1 MREAASVV
9 LTTPSP
15 SPALTRDRVIKVAET
30 LPCAPRV
37 LEELRVLL
45 ADPNSDLPQ
54 VSVLLRRDASL
65 TARIIRV
72 ANGVIYNRGDP
83 VGSLEDAL
91 ARVGFQEIYRLT
103 STVAML
109 QMAELPLR
117 FYPMTAQAL
126 RENSLLCALIM
137 EELAGEVGLDSR
149 TAYTTGLMR
158 SVGRIILDITAQ
170 RDLRGRRPPPLGVE
184 GVLGWESGFFGLTS
198 PDTGGNVLRSW
209 RFQAD
214 VFVAV
219 RDQYLHNLPVD
230 PLPLAK
236 LLHLAI
242 AESEAVGVALPGCAP
257 YIVQQAQA
265 VREALRL
272 STEVVEDSV
281 RRAQFKFERM
291 RAILG

>member
-1 MREAASVV
+1 MHS
-9 LTTPSP
+9 TPP
-15 SPALTRDRVIKVAET
+15 PALTRDRVLKVAET

-37 LEELRVLL
+37 LEELRLLL

-54 VSVLLRRDASL
+54 VSALLRRDAAL

-83 VGSLEDAL
+83 VGSLEAAL
-91 ARVGFQEIYRLT
+91 ARVGFQEVYRLT
-103 STVAML
+103 STAAML

-117 FYPMTAQAL
+117 YYPMTSQAL

-137 EELAGEVGLDSR
+137 EELADAVGLDSR

-158 SVGRIILDITAQ
+158 SVGRIILDLAAQ
-170 RDLRGRRPPPLGVE
+170 RDLRGRRPPPLGAE
-184 GVLGWESGFFGLTS
+184 GLLAWEQAFFGLTS
-198 PDTGGNVLRSW
+198 PDTGGSVLRSW

-236 LLHLAI
+236 LLHLSI
-242 AESEAVGVALPGCAP
+242 GQAEAAGVALPGCGPFVAP
-257 YIVQQAQA
+257 ESHRVSEELGLSPELIDERVQ
-265 VREALRL
+265 
-272 STEVVEDSV
+272 
-281 RRAQFKFERM
+281 RAHFKFERM
-291 RAILG
+291 RAILT